1 MIEKDVQV
9 ALGGVMMTRE
19 AAAVADALKGYESRV
34 LLRRG
39 EMTVNGKSLMGIVS
53 LGIRDGQCIT
63 VPEEPVTVMAD
74 GEDEAEAVECFRR
87 AMRRIDP

>member
-19 AAAVADALKGYESRV
+19 AAAVAHALKGYESRV

-53 LGIRDGQCIT
+53 LGIRDGQRIT
-63 VPEEPVTVMAD
+63 VLAD
-74 GEDEAEAVECFRR
+74 GPDEADALVYFEA

>member
-1 MIEKDVQV
+1 MTEMDVQI
-9 ALGGVMMTRE
+9 ALGGVLMTRE
-19 AAAVADALKGYESRV
+19 AARLAHELKGHRARV

-53 LGIRDGQCIT
+53 LGIRDGQT
-63 VPEEPVTVMAD
+63 VTVMAD

>member
-63 VPEEPVTVMAD
+63 VLAD
-74 GEDEAEAVECFRR
+74 GPDEAAALAYFEAV
-87 AMRRIDP
+87 MRRIDP

>member
-63 VPEEPVTVMAD
+63 VLAD
-74 GEDEAEAVECFRR
+74 GPDEAEAAACFER
-87 AMRRIDP
+87 AMQRN

>member
-53 LGIRDGQCIT
+53 LGIRDGQT
-63 VPEEPVTVMAD
+63 VTVLAD
-74 GEDEAEAVECFRR
+74 GEDEAEAVACFCR
-87 AMRRIDP
+87 AMQRIDP